1 MTSMTQLRAAF
12 VAGELSKPDYIS
24 AMYEQHHA
32 QLFEYANY
40 LPHTDIAAIEIRD
53 SRVVMTSREHG
64 IKIVCPPGDHRV
76 TPVETLNFLRYE
88 QTDSNMIMRLVE
100 PGDTVLDI
108 GANMGWYSL
117 NIAKTHPSCTVHAFE
132 PIPDTYQVL
141 CENVS
146 LNGVRNVHPHPYG
159 FSSET
164 KDLTFYF
171 YPEGSGNASAA
182 DLSGRD
188 DVRRITCHVE
198 QLDHAPSLLGIGRV
212 AFIKCD
218 VEGAELFVFQG
229 GRALLARDQPIV
241 FSEMLR
247 KWAAKFHYHPN
258 EIIALFKA
266 LGYRC
271 FTAESEG
278 LREFHEMDEATLAT
292 NFFFLHGA
300 RHAAVIDRLLLA

>member
-1 MTSMTQLRAAF
+1 MTSMTQLRQAYA
-12 VAGELSKPDYIS
+12 AGEISKPDYIR

-32 QLFEYANY
+32 QLFEYADY
-40 LPHTDIAAIEIRD
+40 LQHTDIAAIEIRD
-53 SRVVMTSREHG
+53 GRVVMTSRDHG
-64 IKIVCPPGDHRV
+64 VKIVCPPGDYRV

-88 QTDSNMIMRLVE
+88 QTDSNMIMRLVQ
-100 PGDTVLDI
+100 PGDCVLDI
-108 GANMGWYSL
+108 GANMGWYAL
-117 NIAKTHPSCTVHAFE
+117 NIAKTKPACTVHAFE
-132 PIPDTYQVL
+132 PIPDTYRAL
-141 CENVS
+141 CENIA
-146 LNGVRNVHPHPYG
+146 LNGLTNVFPHPYG

-188 DVRRITCHVE
+188 DVRRIVCHVE
-198 QLDHAPSLLGIGRV
+198 QLDHAQALLGIGRA

-218 VEGAELFVFQG
+218 VEGAELFVFRG
-229 GRALLARDQPIV
+229 GLELLARDKPIV

-258 EIIALFKA
+258 EIIALFKS

-271 FTAESEG
+271 FTAEDTG
-278 LREFHEMDEATLAT
+278 LREFFEMDETTVAT
-292 NFFFLHGA
+292 NFFFLHGEQ
-300 RHAAVIDRLLLA
+300 HGAVIAQLLLA